1 MALLQLAPAA
11 EKIESR
17 SNLATILPSNIPM
30 PICCDACDHE
40 QTYTMTHLRQLPTL
54 VCEDCGDARPFSA
67 FELNI
72 IESTLKDMGYFLQK
86 RA

>member
-1 MALLQLAPAA
+1 MALLQLAAAA

-54 VCEDCGDARPFSA
+54 VCEDCGDSRPFSA